1 MNTTRREFI
10 ALMGA
15 TAAAAAFPMSV
26 LAEGPTTHIVEMLNK
41 DPDDPKARMIYSPA
55 VLQINVGDTVKFV
68 PTDKGHNA
76 QSDKNMVPEGAEEW
90 KSKINEELEVT
101 FTTEGTHGYYCTPHR
116 ATGMVG
122 LILVGDPMVNFEEAR
137 GAKQRGK
144 AKGRYEEY
152 FEEAE
157 ALIQESGTG

>member
-1 MNTTRREFI
+1 
-10 ALMGA
+10 
-15 TAAAAAFPMSV
+15 
-26 LAEGPTTHIVEMLNK
+26 MLK
-41 DPDDPKARMIYSPA
+41 
-55 VLQINVGDTVKFV
+55 INVGDTVKFV

-76 QSDKNMVPEGAEEW
+76 QSDKNMIPEGAEEW

-101 FTTEGTHGYYCTPHR
+101 FTTEGTHGFYCTPHR

-144 AKGRYEEY
+144 AKDRYEQY
-152 FEEAE
+152 FQEAE
-157 ALIQESGTG
+157 VLIEEGQTG